1 MKKIIFLILMI
12 ILMSSCKF
20 NESHYLNDH
29 KTYPK
34 VRYYVNEGKYKGYSQ
49 ETSYGKTRYYDK
61 KGRYKGYSKW
71 ERTI

>member
-20 NESHYLNDH
+20 NEPYYQSDH

-34 VRYYVNEGKYKGYSQ
+34 VRYYDNKGNYKGYSQ